1 MENQV
6 KTMQT
11 SIESKFDTKV
21 AAMQNSIESKLDTK
35 IKVIQDD
42 QIQLK
47 TTTDVI

>member
-1 MENQV
+1 MQKGQDYNTEIM
-6 KTMQT
+6 KTMKT
-11 SIESKFDTKV
+11 
-21 AAMQNSIESKLDTK
+21 SIESKLDTK